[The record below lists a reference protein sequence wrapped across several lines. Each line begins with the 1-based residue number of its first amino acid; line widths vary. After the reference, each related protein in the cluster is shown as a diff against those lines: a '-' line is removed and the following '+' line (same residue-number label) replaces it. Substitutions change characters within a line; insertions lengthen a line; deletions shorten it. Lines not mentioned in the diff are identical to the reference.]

1 MNDVKVCPN
10 CRKKMNN
17 DDKPQG
23 IYLYE
28 WDYDDTCICD
38 ECKSKLNDVPISTEE
53 YMTITEISNT
63 IGFLEAMIKLKQKD
77 IIKFQSRMF
86 QFKTQLAQQE
96 NNKAK
101 NDNTPKCP
109 ICGSANIKKI
119 SDLSKAGSVAMWGI
133 FSRKVHKQW
142 HCDHCDSE
150 F

>member
-63 IGFLEAMIKLKQKD
+63 IGFLEAMIKLKQED
-77 IIKFQSRMF
+77 IIEFQSRMS
-86 QFKTQLAQQE
+86 QFKTQLQQQE
-96 NNKAK
+96 NSKTNNISKRCPSCGGTEFTPVRRKWSLLTGFMTNKVDLVC
-101 NDNTPKCP
+101 NKC
-109 ICGSANIKKI
+109 GKKI
-119 SDLSKAGSVAMWGI
+119 
-133 FSRKVHKQW
+133 Q
-142 HCDHCDSE
+142 
-150 F
+150 

>member
-1 MNDVKVCPN
+1 MDMLKVCKK
-10 CRKKMNN
+10 CRKENEETFHGYIGWVN
-17 DDKPQG
+17 EDCYECPICQNSLIDTILTIDEYNIVDNISDDV
-23 IYLYE
+23 
-28 WDYDDTCICD
+28 
-38 ECKSKLNDVPISTEE
+38 S
-53 YMTITEISNT
+53 
-63 IGFLEAMIKLKQKD
+63 FLEAMIKLKQKD

>member
-1 MNDVKVCPN
+1 MPKLQ
-10 CRKKMNN
+10 KKMNN

-109 ICGSANIKKI
+109 TCGSTNIKKI
-119 SDLSKAGSVAMWGI
+119 SLTKKAVGGALFGL
-133 FSRKVHKQW
+133 FSSNVRKTMYCKN
-142 HCDHCDSE
+142 CDYKW
-150 F
+150 